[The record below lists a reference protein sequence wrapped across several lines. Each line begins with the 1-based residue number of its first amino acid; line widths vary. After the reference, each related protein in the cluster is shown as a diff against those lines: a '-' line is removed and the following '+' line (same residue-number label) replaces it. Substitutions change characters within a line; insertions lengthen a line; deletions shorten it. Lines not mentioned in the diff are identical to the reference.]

1 MRYLF
6 LLIVL
11 IPAIDIGV
19 LLLSGKAIGV
29 WPTIVL
35 IILTGIIG
43 AYLAKREGLQTIRRA
58 QEQLRYGT
66 IPGEALLDGICI
78 LIGGT
83 LLLTP
88 GFITDITG
96 FLFLFPPTRK
106 PIKYLILKA
115 WQRKIKNGNRK
126 IIK

>member
-6 LLIVL
+6 LLIIV
-11 IPAIDIGV
+11 IPAADIGV
-19 LLLSGKAIGV
+19 LLFSGKAIGV
-29 WPTIVL
+29 WPTIAL

-58 QEQLRYGT
+58 QEQLRHGE
-66 IPGEALLDGICI
+66 IPGEAVLDGICI

-88 GFITDITG
+88 GFITDVTG

-106 PIKYLILKA
+106 PIKFLILKA
-115 WQRKIKNGNRK
+115 WRNRINKGNIK